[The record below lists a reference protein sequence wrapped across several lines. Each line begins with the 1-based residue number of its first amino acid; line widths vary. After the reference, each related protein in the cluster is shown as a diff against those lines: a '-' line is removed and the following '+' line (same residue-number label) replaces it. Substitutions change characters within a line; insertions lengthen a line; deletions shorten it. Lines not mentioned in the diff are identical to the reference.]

1 MSKLDFQENYAQN
14 LENCLALAKI
24 VADSGKKGSKAKG
37 LCIFCKKNSF
47 QGLEAINLK
56 LIQILHII
64 AICGENFKENL
75 GRLLKPLKFSFHAV
89 LSSTYSIKIWNPNG
103 LLSIQC

>member
-1 MSKLDFQENYAQN
+1 MFKLDFQENYAQN

-56 LIQILHII
+56 LISKYCILLQ
-64 AICGENFKENL
+64 FV
-75 GRLLKPLKFSFHAV
+75 GRILR
-89 LSSTYSIKIWNPNG
+89 KI
-103 LLSIQC
+103 

>member
-1 MSKLDFQENYAQN
+1 MFKLDFKENYAQN

-56 LIQILHII
+56 LISKCCILLQ
-64 AICGENFKENL
+64 FV
-75 GRLLKPLKFSFHAV
+75 GRILR
-89 LSSTYSIKIWNPNG
+89 KI
-103 LLSIQC
+103 

>member
-56 LIQILHII
+56 LISKYCILLQ
-64 AICGENFKENL
+64 FV
-75 GRLLKPLKFSFHAV
+75 GRILR
-89 LSSTYSIKIWNPNG
+89 KI
-103 LLSIQC
+103 